1 MTNFL
6 SVQGVLSEGRTIA
19 VKKLSSTSN
28 QGSREF
34 VNELG
39 MISSLQHPNLV
50 KLYGCC
56 FEKKQLILV
65 YEYLANNCLS
75 RALFG
80 PFLEPFD
87 HHLNIIYLL
96 K

>member
-1 MTNFL
+1 M
-6 SVQGVLSEGRTIA
+6 IA
-19 VKKLSSTSN
+19 VKKLSSKSN

-39 MISSLQHPNLV
+39 MISAVQHPNLV

-56 FEKKQLILV
+56 VEKKQLILV
-65 YEYLANNCLS
+65 YEYLENNCLS

-80 PFLEPFD
+80 PFLQ
-87 HHLNIIYLL
+87 LL
-96 K
+96 DCQRLETMYAKNLCGLISQQRMRVGE